1 MQPKVFFSLLRLVCT
16 WGMIVPGRGEA
27 WGDLAHQ
34 VICEIAFQE
43 LSPPVKAEVTR
54 LLPKDPKPT
63 LRRFLHACT
72 WADHPRQRAA
82 EHFLNLPRTQ
92 TAVPNSDPACPPA
105 DTRVLTAIAVVHSHR
120 SFADCDK
127 RWHSEVR
134 TRL

>member
-1 MQPKVFFSLLRLVCT
+1 MQPKVFFSLLGLVLTC
-16 WGMIVPGRGEA
+16 GLIVPERGEA

-54 LLPKDPKPT
+54 LLLKDPKPT
-63 LRRFLHACT
+63 LRRFSHACT

-92 TAVPNSDPACPPA
+92 TTVTNSDSTCPLADPAY
-105 DTRVLTAIAVVHSHR
+105 
-120 SFADCDK
+120 
-127 RWHSEVR
+127 
-134 TRL
+134 